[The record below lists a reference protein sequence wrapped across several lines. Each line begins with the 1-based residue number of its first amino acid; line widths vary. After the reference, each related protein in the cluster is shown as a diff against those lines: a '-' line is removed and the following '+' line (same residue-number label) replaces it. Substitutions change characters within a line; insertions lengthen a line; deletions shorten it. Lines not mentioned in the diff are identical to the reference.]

1 MRMRTT
7 QKFVQRTI
15 WSIPTGLLRG
25 GAFALVLLCTS
36 TAWSD
41 QEKTFVFK
49 RSLLS
54 PPPERTTSVEQQRAL
69 NYRHRLQNEIRRLE
83 TRRDN
88 SNPRAANRLGR
99 ARGELTRIRRAT
111 RR

>member
-1 MRMRTT
+1 MRPLASSFSKAGRLVP
-7 QKFVQRTI
+7 KA
-15 WSIPTGLLRG
+15 LLRAG
-25 GAFALVLLCTS
+25 VFGSVLLCSS
-36 TAWSD
+36 TAWSEE
-41 QEKTFVFK
+41 EKTFVFK

-69 NYRHRLQNEIRRLE
+69 NYRHRLQLEIRRLE
-83 TRRDN
+83 TQRDRTD
-88 SNPRAANRLGR
+88 PRAANRLGR